1 MFTLQHRDG
10 KNRENEAAAQWVAF
24 QQFVSMKRPFFNIE
38 LNIQIII
45 FFCLF
50 LRFPSS
56 QIEVNPIFT

>member
-45 FFCLF
+45 FFVFSSDF
-50 LRFPSS
+50 LAAK
-56 QIEVNPIFT
+56 